1 MSLLLEALKR
11 AEKAKEEAQR
21 RAEESAP
28 AGENKRVLTRD
39 NLPDISQPLEIV
51 SDDLGK
57 AAEPAEAEG
66 RAPPRATTRTG
77 APQRPEGPAARPAA
91 PAQRE
96 RAAAR
101 RVFEAKLREPDPRR
115 PFYVTLAVLGACA
128 IGIIV
133 YFWFQLRPPPVLVIA
148 NPRPP
153 AGESAPPAT
162 QAAAPSAAP
171 VTPMKPIRG
180 MPTGEKAPAAA
191 APAATPKAQASASPP
206 RRTSRAR
213 PARRT
218 TTVSR
223 APKAE
228 TAARAPAE
236 RSNVITRRAAPSGGI
251 NPSVEAGYAAY
262 QAGDLARAGD
272 AYRKALADE
281 PENRDALLGL
291 AAVEARLRN
300 PAAAQALYARVLDQ
314 DPRDVYAR
322 AGLLGLR
329 GAQQDPVVAESRLK
343 NLLATDPDASG
354 LQFALGNQ
362 YARQDRWAEAQ
373 QAYFKAFTAE
383 PENAYFAYNLAVS
396 LDHLHKPALA
406 LDYYRRALA
415 LAGARNGE
423 FDRATVEKRVQ
434 ELAR

>member
-1 MSLLLEALKR
+1 MIT
-11 AEKAKEEAQR
+11 R
-21 RAEESAP
+21 R
-28 AGENKRVLTRD
+28 
-39 NLPDISQPLEIV
+39 
-51 SDDLGK
+51 
-57 AAEPAEAEG
+57 
-66 RAPPRATTRTG
+66 
-77 APQRPEGPAARPAA
+77 
-91 PAQRE
+91 
-96 RAAAR
+96 
-101 RVFEAKLREPDPRR
+101 
-115 PFYVTLAVLGACA
+115 
-128 IGIIV
+128 
-133 YFWFQLRPPPVLVIA
+133 
-148 NPRPP
+148 
-153 AGESAPPAT
+153 SAPP
-162 QAAAPSAAP
+162 
-171 VTPMKPIRG
+171 
-180 MPTGEKAPAAA
+180 
-191 APAATPKAQASASPP
+191 
-206 RRTSRAR
+206 
-213 PARRT
+213 
-218 TTVSR
+218 
-223 APKAE
+223 
-228 TAARAPAE
+228 
-236 RSNVITRRAAPSGGI
+236 GGI
-251 NPSVEAGYAAY
+251 NPDVEAGYAAY

-281 PENRDALLGL
+281 PANRDALLGL

-406 LDYYRRALA
+406 LDYYRRALS

>member
-28 AGENKRVLTRD
+28 AAENKRVLTRD

-51 SDDLGK
+51 SDDIAK
-57 AAEPAEAEG
+57 TTAPREAEP
-66 RAPPRATTRTG
+66 RAQPRAATRTG
-77 APQRPEGPAARPAA
+77 APQRPQGVTAEPAA

-96 RAAAR
+96 RAAAK
-101 RVFEAKLREPDPRR
+101 RVFEAKLREPNPRM
-115 PFYVTLAVLGACA
+115 PFFISLAVLGVCA
-128 IGIIV
+128 LGIVV
-133 YFWFQLRPPPVLVIA
+133 YFWYQLRPPPALVIA
-148 NPRPP
+148 NPSPPTAERPVP
-153 AGESAPPAT
+153 ANRAEAPGAT
-162 QAAAPSAAP
+162 PSASL
-171 VTPMKPIRG
+171 KPIRG
-180 MPTGEKAPAAA
+180 MPTGERASAA
-191 APAATPKAQASASPP
+191 APESPSKTQSSASAARGTPEP
-206 RRTSRAR
+206 R

-218 TTVSR
+218 SAVRR
-223 APKAE
+223 APRTE
-228 TAARAPAE
+228 TAAVAPAE
-236 RSNVITRRAAPSGGI
+236 RSNVIARRAAPAESI
-251 NPSVEAGYAAY
+251 NPHVEEGYAAY

-281 PENRDALLGL
+281 PANRDALLGL
-291 AAVEARLRN
+291 AAVETRLRN
-300 PAAAQALYARVLDQ
+300 PAAARALYERVLEG

-329 GAQQDPVVAESRLK
+329 GAQQDPVLAESQLK
-343 NLLATDPDASG
+343 NLLATDPQASE

-362 YARQDRWAEAQ
+362 FARQARWAEAQ
-373 QAYFKAFTAE
+373 QAYFKAFVAE
-383 PENAYFAYNLAVS
+383 PENPQFAYNLAVS

-415 LAGARNGE
+415 LAGQRTGG